1 MSSVFSGLRRGFGEN
16 VRFALL
22 AIRAHKLRAS
32 LTILGIVV
40 GVATVIAMVSIVT
53 GFNNNM
59 ANTFQTFGATLVL
72 FQKYEPRFGPGG
84 PRPEGERRRKE
95 LTLEDAAALRASI
108 PEMRAVSP
116 ARYLWDNSDYHIRY
130 RSAEVLSP
138 KISGVVEEYPIA
150 TNRPVALGRFL
161 TANEIDHAADVI
173 VIGDEIRERLFPNE
187 DPVNKRVQLGHD
199 IYTVVGT
206 FEKKGKMFGESQ
218 DNLVVIPITT
228 FDRRFPW
235 VRVGGGNGDALR
247 IATVPYTPEQVPVII
262 EKARAVL
269 RTRRHVAFNQPD
281 DFGIVTPDKMI
292 ESFQG
297 ITSGIT
303 LAMVFVA
310 FVSLVIG
317 GVGVMNIMLVSVT
330 ERTREIGVR
339 KAVGAFRRDIVLQFL
354 TEATA
359 LSLLGGAIGI
369 LVGIAVPAAVKR
381 VFEALPAETPLWSVV
396 VGLAVS
402 ISVGIFFG
410 LYPAVKASRLDPIE
424 ALRYE

>member
-1 MSSVFSGLRRGFGEN
+1 MAPTAAFRRGFGEN

-22 AIRAHKLRAS
+22 AVRTHKLRAG
-32 LTILGIVV
+32 LTILGVVV

-59 ANTFQTFGATLVL
+59 IRNFQSFGATMVM

-84 PRPEGERRRKE
+84 GQPEGELRRKD
-95 LTLEDAAALRASI
+95 LTLEDAAALRAI
-108 PEMRAVSP
+108 PEAKAVSP
-116 ARYLWDNSDYHIRY
+116 QRYLWNNTEFHARFRDAELRSPRVWGVMQDYP
-130 RSAEVLSP
+130 A
-138 KISGVVEEYPIA
+138 A
-150 TNRPVALGRFL
+150 QNRAVTEGRFI
-161 TANEIDHAADVI
+161 TEQDVDHAADVV
-173 VIGDEIRERLFPNE
+173 VIGDDIRERLFPRE
-187 DPVNKRVQLGHD
+187 DPLNKRIQLGHD
-199 IYTVVGT
+199 SYTVIGLL
-206 FEKKGKMFGESQ
+206 EKKGKMFGDSS
-218 DNLVVIPITT
+218 DNHLLIPITT

-235 VRVGGGNGDALR
+235 IRAGGTDGDALR
-247 IATVPYTPEQVPVII
+247 IAMIPNKPDQLPTLI
-262 EKARAVL
+262 EKARGIL
-269 RTRRHVAFNQPD
+269 RTRRHVRFDKPD

-303 LAMVFVA
+303 LAMVFIA
-310 FVSLVIG
+310 FVSLLIG

-354 TEATA
+354 TEAAT
-359 LSLLGGAIGI
+359 LSLLGGVIGVI
-369 LVGIAVPAAVKR
+369 VGVAVPAAVKK
-381 VFEALPAETPLWSVV
+381 VFEALPAETPVWAIV
-396 VGLAVS
+396 VGLLVS
-402 ISVGIFFG
+402 LSVGIFFG

>member
-1 MSSVFSGLRRGFGEN
+1 LSRLFGHLRRGFGEN
-16 VRFALL
+16 LRFALL
-22 AIRAHKLRAS
+22 AVRAHKLRAS
-32 LTILGIVV
+32 LTVLGIVV

-59 ANTFQTFGATLVL
+59 VRSFQSFGATLVM

-84 PRPEGERRRKE
+84 PRPEGERRRKD
-95 LTLEDAAALRASI
+95 LTLEDAAALKAAVPEARAI
-108 PEMRAVSP
+108 SP
-116 ARYLWDNSDYHIRY
+116 QRYLWDNTDYHLKHRDNEV
-130 RSAEVLSP
+130 RSPRVF
-138 KISGVVEEYPIA
+138 GVMEPYALA
-150 TNRPVALGRFL
+150 TSRFVTQGRFL
-161 TANEIDHAADVI
+161 TELDVEHATDVI
-173 VIGDEIRERLFPNE
+173 VIGDEIREKLFPRE
-187 DPVNKRVQLGHD
+187 DPLNKRIQLGHD
-199 IYTVVGT
+199 AYTVIGV

-218 DNLVVIPITT
+218 DNFVVIPITT

-235 VRVGGGNGDALR
+235 IRVGGSDGDALR
-247 IATVPYTPEQVPVII
+247 IAAVPYRPDQVPALI
-262 EKARAVL
+262 EKARSVL
-269 RTRRHVAFNQPD
+269 RTRRHVRFDQPD

-297 ITSGIT
+297 ITRGVT

-354 TEATA
+354 TEATT
-359 LSLLGGAIGI
+359 LSLIGGAIGVV
-369 LVGIAVPAAVKR
+369 VGIAVPAGVKK
-381 VFEALPAETPLWSVV
+381 VFDALPAETPLWSVV
-396 VGLAVS
+396 LGLIVS
-402 ISVGIFFG
+402 LSVGIFFG

>member
-1 MSSVFSGLRRGFGEN
+1 MAGLFGFLRRGFGEN

-22 AIRAHKLRAS
+22 AVRTHKLRAS
-32 LTILGIVV
+32 LTVLGIVV

-59 ANTFQTFGATLVL
+59 VRNFQSFGASLVL

-84 PRPEGERRRKE
+84 PTPEGELRRKD
-95 LTLEDAAALRASI
+95 LTLEDAAALAEI

-116 ARYLWDNSDYHIRY
+116 QRYLWNNSDYHLKHRDAEA
-130 RSAEVLSP
+130 RSPRVF
-138 KISGVVEEYPIA
+138 GVMEPYPTA
-150 TNRPVALGRFL
+150 TNRVIGLGRFM
-161 TANEIDHAADVI
+161 TPTEIDHAADVM
-173 VIGDEIRERLFPNE
+173 VIGDEIRDKLFPRE
-187 DPVNKRVQLGHD
+187 EPIGKRVLLGHD
-199 IYTVVGT
+199 AYTVVGV

-218 DNLVVIPITT
+218 DNFVVIPLTT

-235 VRVGGGNGDALR
+235 IKVGGGEGDALR

-269 RTRRHVAFNQPD
+269 RVRRHVRFDKPD

-297 ITSGIT
+297 ITRGIT
-303 LAMVFVA
+303 LAMVFIA
-310 FVSLVIG
+310 FVSLLIG

-330 ERTREIGVR
+330 ERTRAIGVR

-354 TEATA
+354 TEATT
-359 LSLLGGAIGI
+359 LSLLGGAIGVV
-369 LVGIAVPAAVKR
+369 VGVAIPAGVKKA
-381 VFEALPAETPLWSVV
+381 FDALPAETPLWAVV
-396 VGLAVS
+396 VGLVVS
-402 ISVGIFFG
+402 MSVGIFFG

>member
-1 MSSVFSGLRRGFGEN
+1 MPGLGQFRRGFGEN

-22 AIRAHKLRAS
+22 AVRTHKLRAG
-32 LTILGIVV
+32 LTVLGVVV

-59 ANTFQTFGATLVL
+59 VRNFQSFGATLVM

-84 PRPEGERRRKE
+84 PRPEGELRRKD
-95 LTLEDAAALRASI
+95 LTLEDAAALRAGV
-108 PEMRAVSP
+108 PEMRAISP
-116 ARYLWDNSDYHIRY
+116 QRYLWDNTEFHVKHRDNEL
-130 RSAEVLSP
+130 RSP
-138 KISGVVEEYPIA
+138 RIFGVMQDYPIA
-150 TNRPVALGRFL
+150 TNRFVASGRFL
-161 TANEIDHAADVI
+161 TEMDVDHAADVV
-173 VIGDEIRERLFPNE
+173 VIGDEIRERLFPRE
-187 DPVNKRVQLGHD
+187 DALNKTVQLGHD
-199 IYTVVGT
+199 SYVVIGIL
-206 FEKKGKMFGESQ
+206 EHKGKMFGESN
-218 DNLVVIPITT
+218 DNILLIPITT

-235 VRVGGGNGDALR
+235 IKIGGSNGDALR
-247 IATVPYTPEQVPVII
+247 IATVPHRPDQVAALI
-262 EKARAVL
+262 EKSRAIL
-269 RTRRHVAFNQPD
+269 RTRRHVGFNKPD

-303 LAMVFVA
+303 LAMIFIA
-310 FVSLVIG
+310 FVSLLIG

-354 TEATA
+354 TEAAT
-359 LSLLGGAIGI
+359 LSLLGGAIGVV
-369 LVGIAVPAAVKR
+369 VGVAVPAGVKK
-381 VFEALPAETPLWSVV
+381 VFEALPAETPLWAVV
-396 VGLAVS
+396 VGLFVS
-402 ISVGIFFG
+402 LSVGVFFG